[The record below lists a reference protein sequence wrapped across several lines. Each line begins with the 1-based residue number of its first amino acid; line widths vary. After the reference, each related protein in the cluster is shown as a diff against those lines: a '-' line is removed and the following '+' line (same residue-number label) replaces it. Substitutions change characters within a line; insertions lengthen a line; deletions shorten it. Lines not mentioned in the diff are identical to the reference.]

1 LSEGFNGI
9 IFSQGSHFFA
19 SIAFPVKK
27 PSHHQK
33 RIFTVMKKVFEA
45 VLNYLKDW
53 KNLLSHAVV
62 GVLIL
67 VVGLSLPILPIYRIG
82 ILVLIIALNVFRM
95 RLSGKKVEVFD

>member
-1 LSEGFNGI
+1 LPEGFNGI
-9 IFSQGSHFFA
+9 IFSQGSCRLA
-19 SIAFPVKK
+19 SVAFPVKNI
-27 PSHHQK
+27 SSLK

-82 ILVLIIALNVFRM
+82 ILVLIVALNVFRM
-95 RLSGKKVEVFD
+95 RLSEKKVEVFE

>member
-1 LSEGFNGI
+1 
-9 IFSQGSHFFA
+9 
-19 SIAFPVKK
+19 VKLAARRFVHSK
-27 PSHHQK
+27 LCG
-33 RIFTVMKKVFEA
+33 TAKKVFEA

-53 KNLLSHAVV
+53 KNLLSHAIV

-95 RLSGKKVEVFD
+95 RLSEKKVEVFD